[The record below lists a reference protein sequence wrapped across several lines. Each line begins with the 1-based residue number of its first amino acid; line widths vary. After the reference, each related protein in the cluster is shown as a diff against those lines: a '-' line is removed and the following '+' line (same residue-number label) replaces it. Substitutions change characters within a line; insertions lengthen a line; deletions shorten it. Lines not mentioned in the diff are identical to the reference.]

1 MGNKSFAP
9 VYSFPSAAFLIGYT
23 FGKFAFVGNAGFSY
37 NGSNPDG
44 FFIYRAAFGFNIL
57 PKLGVFVEPY
67 GNFDHGDLP
76 NHKIDA
82 GFTYIV
88 RNNLLIDISA
98 GLGLSQTN
106 DKTFVSTGLAWRIP
120 N

>member
-1 MGNKSFAP
+1 
-9 VYSFPSAAFLIGYT
+9 L
-23 FGKFAFVGNAGFSY
+23 GKFAIVGNAGFSY

-44 FFIYRAAFGFNIL
+44 FFIYRVAMSYNIL
-57 PKLGVFVEPY
+57 DKLAFYVEPW

-88 RNNLLIDISA
+88 RNNLLVDIS
-98 GLGLSQTN
+98 GGFGLSQTN
-106 DKTFVSTGLAWRIP
+106 DRSFATVGLSWRIP
-120 N
+120 R